1 MQEDESSLTNKD
13 DCIKELESTL
23 HELRVVNSRQHEEM
37 KLLNEKLYNEARR
50 VKSLER
56 ESDRLRSEISL
67 LEAKVGMA
75 ETYTDVM

>member
-1 MQEDESSLTNKD
+1 M
-13 DCIKELESTL
+13 
-23 HELRVVNSRQHEEM
+23 VNIRQHEEM

-67 LEAKVGMA
+67 LEAKVGIT
-75 ETYTDVM
+75 ETYIDVALYYFFISRE